1 LAGFSP
7 TSSVR
12 GAALILV
19 LAMLV
24 LLLGLVLAFFSRAMA
39 SRQMADSG
47 VGRTKAQILA
57 RGAVEQMIGDLRQ
70 EIAAGSLAP
79 ASTNSPVYFPKT
91 PWSAVPFPTDPA
103 HTDNVVKWSQ
113 AGKPFFDGSYQ
124 VAGESVFG
132 RTGDF
137 PPSQRASAL
146 TTTTPSS
153 NGRVITLARWN
164 KALLLSKNEPASS
177 DTAPT
182 TSFRAPDWVL
192 VSKNGSNPTALGP
205 GVVGRYAYVIYDAG
219 SLLDANVAGYM
230 SDDNG
235 IPVDFAA
242 SQIGWKG
249 GLPAADLTKIGMSG
263 ADTAALIAWRNPA
276 TSGPNYLSH
285 VLGNTNGFLRVAAAN
300 GKTDRAFP
308 SRRSLIDFVM
318 HRFTGDTA
326 SKQNLL
332 PYLGHFTRGIN
343 QLAFGADGPAIP
355 GTPAPI
361 PTETATGSYSLSGY
375 TGNNDAAGAE
385 EQINPRLLEVRAT
398 TEFTRFQPASTNPQQ
413 ARAADPLVDQR
424 FPLHRLAWLTHQG
437 PIAPAGNLV
446 NDAAIINPLLSAG
459 LSEEFLRLGTEE
471 NILAAFGLRWSPDP
485 AGSGRNLWVYDRS
498 SSGRVILRLEDVAG
512 LARSPNFLEIL
523 KASIHVGSLGKGAA
537 SGDTPGF
544 WIHARNVRTDFHL
557 LQIFANIVDQYDS
570 DGYPTE
576 IALPN
581 PPFTDA
587 DLLGLFER
595 KVVGVENLPYI
606 YALRPGAVMVRNSV
620 PAVPPGTVTANLTI
634 DSTPVTNSGLG
645 ALFLHNWIWNPHDP
659 TSSLGTSRP
668 QQFRVVT
675 YGGDPAHISYS
686 MPATSLSTGQTP
698 WPVGGNATNTLP
710 TTTSNDPGSVGQL
723 GVITA
728 FDLNEQS
735 TELLFDVPGAGYFS
749 QPTALASPNVPA
761 NSNLRVGAN
770 HSLKKILPE
779 GAGGSLRNLAP
790 GGADYLGTMVATFP
804 MRMSNTVGSTTYL
817 LTACSANSRF
827 GSSKAGQST
836 VGTSLLQYSD
846 PNGNW
851 VTYDVKSARFDWV
864 DSRFEPMV
872 APGAPGQPTKM
883 GRMAE
888 WADPRTMRF
897 GSPYGQRAVTD
908 RAAVSTA
915 DASFQTIQPAGDP
928 SNGDGKAYLVFGN
941 PATGLSPANPTAIG
955 WTNVTGKFFPQ
966 NLANNYQ
973 SALFSAYLDADGVQR
988 GGMAAYAP
996 AGTSTVGKPL
1006 ATNNFPSRPIILNR
1020 PFKSVAELGY
1030 VFRDLPWKQLDFFTP
1045 ESGDSALLD
1054 SFCLAEVT
1062 TPGALVAGRVNLNT
1076 RNARVLAALIAGGAR
1091 KNDGTETLSAAEA
1104 DSLAAQLIAW
1114 TSGTTA
1120 NKGPLMSVG
1129 DMVGRYRNGSYSGY
1143 IPSNPTPFSGGAS
1156 SENNVFQRFR
1166 EAPVRALAEA
1176 GEVRVWNLM
1185 IDLVCQVGMPS
1196 PNPGAGDGFIVKG
1209 ETRYWV
1215 HLALDRATAKVVALE
1230 MEKVV
1235 E

>member
-1 LAGFSP
+1 M
-7 TSSVR
+7 
-12 GAALILV
+12 ILV

-24 LLLGLVLAFFSRAMA
+24 LLVGIVLAFFSRAMA

-47 VGRTKAQILA
+47 VGSIKAQIMA
-57 RGAVEQMIGDLRQ
+57 RGAVEQIIGDLRQ

-79 ASTNSPVYFPKT
+79 ASTDSSLYWPQT
-91 PWSAVPFPTDPA
+91 PWNSVPFPTEP
-103 HTDNVVKWSQ
+103 TRPLNVLKWSQ

-124 VAGESVFG
+124 VAGESVFALAG
-132 RTGDF
+132 AF

-146 TTTTPSS
+146 PTTNPSS
-153 NGRVITLARWN
+153 NGRVISLARWN
-164 KALLLSKNEPASS
+164 KALLLPKKDPASS
-177 DTAPT
+177 DTTPT

-192 VSKNGSNPTALGP
+192 VSKNGSTPTAMGP
-205 GVVGRYAYVIYDAG
+205 DVVGRYAYVIYDAG
-219 SLLDANVAGYM
+219 GLLDANVAGYKAND
-230 SDDNG
+230 SG
-235 IPVDFAA
+235 LPVDFAA

-249 GLPAADLTKIGMSG
+249 GLPAADLTMIGMSG

-285 VLGNTNGFLRVAAAN
+285 VLGNTNGFLRVAAVD
-300 GKTDRAFP
+300 GTTDRAFP

-326 SKQNLL
+326 YKQNLL
-332 PYLGHFTRGIN
+332 QYLGHFTRGMN
-343 QLAFGADGPAIP
+343 QPAFGAKGPAIP

-385 EQINPRLLEVRAT
+385 EQINPRLLDVRAT
-398 TEFTRFQPASTNPQQ
+398 TEFTRFQPASTNPQN
-413 ARAADPLVDQR
+413 AHAGDPLVDQR
-424 FPLHRLAWLTHQG
+424 FPLHRLAWLTHRG
-437 PIAPAGNLV
+437 PIAPGGNLV

-459 LSEEFLRLGTEE
+459 LSKEFLRLGTEE

-485 AGSGRNLWVYDRS
+485 AGSGRNVWVYDRS
-498 SSGRVILRLEDVAG
+498 SNGRVISRLEDVAG

-537 SGDTPGF
+537 SDYASGI

-557 LQIFANIVDQYDS
+557 LQIFANIIDQFDS

-606 YALRPGAVMVRNSV
+606 YAMRPGAVMVRDSV
-620 PAVPPGTVTANLTI
+620 PAVPPGTVTANLTV

-659 TSSLGTSRP
+659 GSSLGTSRP
-668 QQFRVVT
+668 QQLRIVT
-675 YGGDPAHISYS
+675 YGGGPAHLSNS
-686 MPATSLSTGQTP
+686 MPATSLSVAQAP
-698 WPVGGNATNTLP
+698 WGANKNPTNTLP
-710 TTTSNDPGSVGQL
+710 TTTSNDSSSVGQL

-735 TELLFDVPGAGYFS
+735 TELLFEVPGAGYFS

-770 HSLKKILPE
+770 HSLKKIVPE

-790 GGADYLGTMVATFP
+790 GGADYLGTLIATFP
-804 MRMSNTVGSTTYL
+804 MRMSNTVNSTTYL
-817 LTACSANSRF
+817 LTACFAESRF

-846 PNGNW
+846 ANGNW

-864 DSRFEPMV
+864 DSRFDPKV
-872 APGAPGQPTKM
+872 APGSPGQPTKM

-897 GSPYGQRAVTD
+897 GSPYSQRAVTD
-908 RAAVSTA
+908 RAAVSAA

-928 SNGDGKAYLVFGN
+928 LFGDAKAYLGYGN
-941 PATGLSPANPTAIG
+941 PAKAFSPVNPPAIG
-955 WTNVTGKFFPQ
+955 WTNVDGRFFPQ
-966 NLANNYQ
+966 NLASNYQ
-973 SALFSAYLDADGVQR
+973 SALFSAYRDADGVQR

-996 AGTSTVGKPL
+996 AGSSTVGKPL
-1006 ATNNFPSRPIILNR
+1006 ATNNFSSRPIILNR

-1045 ESGDSALLD
+1045 ESGDAALLD
-1054 SFCLAEVT
+1054 SLCLAEVT

-1091 KNDGTETLSAAEA
+1091 KNDGTETLSDAEA
-1104 DSLAAQLIAW
+1104 ESLAEQLIAW

-1120 NKGPLMSVG
+1120 NQGPLTSVG
-1129 DMVGRYRNGSYSGY
+1129 DMVGRYHNGSYSGY

-1156 SENNVFQRFR
+1156 SENNVLQRFR

-1176 GEVRVWNLM
+1176 GETRVWNLM